1 MKQKIIKLLNT
12 KVYTLSTKEYAIIL
26 LVGLCIFLWFQCL
39 YMKQKLLINKSVV
52 ESNLYQTVQETLR
65 FNNLMMDRYGK

>member
-65 FNNLMMDRYGK
+65 FNNLKMDRYGK